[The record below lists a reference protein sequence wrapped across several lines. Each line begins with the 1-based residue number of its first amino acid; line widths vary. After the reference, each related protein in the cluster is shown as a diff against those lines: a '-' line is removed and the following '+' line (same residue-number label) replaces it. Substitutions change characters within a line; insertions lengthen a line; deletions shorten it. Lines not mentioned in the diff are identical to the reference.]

1 MKLVRSLFGRQPAS
15 AEPAPE
21 SPPAPAV
28 AEPEP
33 VAGTGAA
40 APSGEPPTPEAV
52 LDAMHDVIDPELG
65 YNIVDIGLIYELY
78 VRERNVVEV
87 IMTMTTPGCPAQDY
101 IMRGVYERGM
111 RIDGVSDVKVELI
124 WHPPWTPQMM
134 TPRAKAHFRIP
145 EQPQ

>member
-1 MKLVRSLFGRQPAS
+1 
-15 AEPAPE
+15 
-21 SPPAPAV
+21 
-28 AEPEP
+28 
-33 VAGTGAA
+33 
-40 APSGEPPTPEAV
+40 
-52 LDAMHDVIDPELG
+52 MHDVIDPELG